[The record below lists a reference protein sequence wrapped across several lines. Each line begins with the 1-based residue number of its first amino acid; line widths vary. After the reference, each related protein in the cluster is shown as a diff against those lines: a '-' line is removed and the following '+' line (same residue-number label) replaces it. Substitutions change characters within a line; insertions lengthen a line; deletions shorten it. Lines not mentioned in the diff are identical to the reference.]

1 MSQQTANVQPS
12 AGSYSLAERDR
23 RWAEVRRRA
32 AEAGLD
38 GVLVP
43 LGNGT
48 DGRYLTQFRSAG
60 MLLPTDG
67 RSPIVLIDSFA
78 DRDMRNDWIPEP
90 RLANRAWDDAMTRAL
105 LDAGME
111 RGRIGVVGLKGGT
124 VTHARQPDGLVVH
137 RVYAEIVRRLPNAT
151 FTDAT
156 DVVGFARYVKSA
168 EEIAFLRQAAAIAE
182 AGIDAMGEEARV
194 GLDAGALYARVTA
207 RMLALGS
214 ERYPLALSLGPIGG
228 RATRHTEAPL
238 GTVLEAGTLITNEV
252 TAIVEGQEAQEDQ
265 PMLLGPIP
273 DAWRPVVDL
282 QREVFAAGLERMRPG
297 TPLGEFIDF
306 VNGFGA
312 RRGGKTLILMHGRGY
327 GDDGPLLSPRVRGE
341 RVRSLRLE
349 AGTAWVWKPYAMSA
363 DERIQFV
370 WGGDVVVTEQGGQV
384 LFQRP
389 HGLISIT

>member
-1 MSQQTANVQPS
+1 MSEQGPSAQPS

-23 RWAEVRRRA
+23 RWGDVRRRA

-38 GVLVP
+38 CILVP

-60 MLLPTDG
+60 MVLPTDG
-67 RSPIVLIDSFA
+67 RPPIVLIDSFA
-78 DRDMRNDWIPEP
+78 DRDLRNDWIPEP
-90 RLANRAWDDAMTRAL
+90 RLANRSWDEAMTKAL
-105 LDAGME
+105 LEAGME
-111 RGRIGVVGLKGGT
+111 RGRIGVAGLKGGT

-137 RVYAEIVRRLPNAT
+137 SVYAEVVRRLPNAS
-151 FTDAT
+151 FIDAT
-156 DVVGFARYVKSA
+156 DIVGFARYVKSA

-182 AGIDAMGEEARV
+182 AGIATMAEQARV

-228 RATRHTEAPL
+228 RATRHTEPPL
-238 GTVLEAGTLITNEV
+238 GTVLESGTLITNEV

-265 PMLLGPIP
+265 PILLGPIP
-273 DAWRPVVDL
+273 DAWRHVIDL
-282 QREVFAAGLERMRPG
+282 QREVFAAGLERMRAG
-297 TPLGEFIDF
+297 TQLGDFIDF

-312 RRGGKTLILMHGRGY
+312 RHGMKTLILMHGRGY

-341 RVRSLRLE
+341 QVRNLPLE

-363 DERIQFV
+363 DERIQLV

-389 HGLISIT
+389 HGLVSVL